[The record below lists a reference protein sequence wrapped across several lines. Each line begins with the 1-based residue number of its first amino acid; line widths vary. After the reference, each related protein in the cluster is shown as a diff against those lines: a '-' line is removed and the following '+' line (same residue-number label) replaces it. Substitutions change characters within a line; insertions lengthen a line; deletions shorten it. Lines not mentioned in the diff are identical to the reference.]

1 MFGEIPRAVMEEVKE
16 YKNLNIYKSVTVA
29 EKTKVLS
36 VTTAKDIRI
45 EYDMHIFIGL
55 DFRNMTSIK
64 VL

>member
-1 MFGEIPRAVMEEVKE
+1 MTLIEKVKE
-16 YKNLNIYKSVTVA
+16 YKKLNIYKRATVA
-29 EKTKVLS
+29 ERIKVLS
-36 VTTAKDIRI
+36 LMSAKDIRI